1 MAVYNTYCQV
11 LFKLIGVICQ
21 IQTTAQQDRI
31 DILLVETR
39 LLPCIRVQCCFPV
52 HLMNVIGSIGKVL
65 CQFIGSIVG
74 GGSTT
79 VVEMEV
85 SKDEICN
92 IICFYTHSIKSV
104 RMAAE
109 FIINSLDSLNL
120 YTISIS
126 TLLIH

>member
-92 IICFYTHSIKSV
+92 LICLYTHSVKGV
-104 RMAAE
+104 RQAAVL
-109 FIINSLDSLNL
+109 IIQIGRASCREGGD
-120 YTISIS
+120 IAGGGVC
-126 TLLIH
+126 

>member
-74 GGSTT
+74 GGSPPW
-79 VVEMEV
+79 
-85 SKDEICN
+85 SKWAWG
-92 IICFYTHSIKSV
+92 KV
-104 RMAAE
+104 R
-109 FIINSLDSLNL
+109 SG
-120 YTISIS
+120 ISSACSS
-126 TLLIH
+126 TLARAASRLRVWLSSPMIGCG